1 MKKTLFISFLFCF
14 NLVFSQGEANI
25 WYFGGN
31 AGLDFNSGSPVAITN
46 GQLTT
51 NEGCATISNS
61 LGQLLFYTDGIAVYD
76 KLHQVMPNGTGLL
89 GHPSSTQSAII
100 VPNPVNTNIYYIFT
114 TDFEGYSNGLNYSVV
129 DITLNGGLGDVT
141 SQKNALL
148 KTPICEKL
156 TAIKNEAANEYWV
169 VSHGYGNNEFC
180 SYRVTAAGVIISQI
194 NHSSLSKL
202 EGTKFKIDT
211 LNYAKAN
218 YDRLSNEIGWKN
230 TPNGKAWLKIYKSTF
245 NF

>member
-1 MKKTLFISFLFCF
+1 M
-14 NLVFSQGEANI
+14 
-25 WYFGGN
+25 
-31 AGLDFNSGSPVAITN
+31 
-46 GQLTT
+46 
-51 NEGCATISNS
+51 
-61 LGQLLFYTDGIAVYD
+61 
-76 KLHQVMPNGTGLL
+76 

-100 VPNPVNTNIYYIFT
+100 VPNSVNTNIYYIFT
-114 TDFEGYSNGLNYSVV
+114 TDFEGNSSGLNYSVV